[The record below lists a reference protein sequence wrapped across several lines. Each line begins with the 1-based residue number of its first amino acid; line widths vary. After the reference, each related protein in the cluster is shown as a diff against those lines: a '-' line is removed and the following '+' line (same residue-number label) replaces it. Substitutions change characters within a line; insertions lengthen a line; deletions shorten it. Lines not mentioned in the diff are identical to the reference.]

1 MGIDRS
7 DYIVYGWKL
16 PYELYSK
23 GVKIDLWD
31 DKFLPMIEGHKSEE
45 FIIVRDGMSG
55 KYNVFG
61 LKVKSCGDLYEGWNF
76 EHLDVKNLDAEKV
89 KSRYK
94 ELFEIEGEVA
104 EPYLFIF
111 SHFS

>member
-1 MGIDRS
+1 MGVDRR
-7 DYIVYGWKL
+7 DYIVYAWKL
-16 PYELYSK
+16 PFELFSN
-23 GVKIDLWD
+23 GVQINFFD
-31 DKFLPMIEGHKSEE
+31 DKFLPMIEGHKQED
-45 FIIVRDGMSG
+45 FIIVRDGMAG
-55 KYNVFG
+55 KYIVFG
-61 LKVKSCGDLYEGWNF
+61 LKVKSGGDLYEGWNF